1 MKSVGVVRKIDALG
15 RVVLPIEIRR
25 NLNLANE
32 DCVEIFVN
40 GDTVVLQ
47 RWNPTCVFCGSMEN
61 TKVYKEKVICE
72 NCLKEINAGKFD
84 DNE

>member
-32 DCVEIFVN
+32 DCVEIFVE
-40 GDTVVLQ
+40 GDSVILK
-47 RWNPTCVFCGSMEN
+47 RWNPTCVFCGSTEQ

-72 NCLKEINAGKFD
+72 SCLNDITAGNFD
-84 DNE
+84 ENE